1 MRKNRIT
8 LGTLALAATL
18 TLAPASGLWAEQL
31 SIPVGSQA
39 DRELVSTPA
48 TGMSQESVRATW
60 GEPLEVMGPVGEP
73 PITQWHYRNF
83 IVYFERDRVLHA
95 VLKPNR

>member
-1 MRKNRIT
+1 MRKNRII
-8 LGTLALAATL
+8 LGTLALAAAL
-18 TLAPASGLWAEQL
+18 TLAPASGLLAEQL

-39 DRELVSTPA
+39 DREFVSTPE
-48 TGMSQESVRATW
+48 TGMSQDAVRATW

-83 IVYFERDRVLHA
+83 IVYFEHDRVLHA